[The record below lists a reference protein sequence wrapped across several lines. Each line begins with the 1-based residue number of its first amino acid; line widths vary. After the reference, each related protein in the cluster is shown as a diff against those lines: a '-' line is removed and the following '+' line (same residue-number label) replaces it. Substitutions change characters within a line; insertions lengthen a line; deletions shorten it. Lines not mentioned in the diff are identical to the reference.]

1 MYYERHHVWAQLLLL
16 LCIHLSVHVNV
27 GLKKDALLLQL
38 QVADAQIN
46 FGLAQ
51 AIGYLYPR
59 MPFCIVDRAPKAT
72 HLPA

>member
-1 MYYERHHVWAQLLLL
+1 MGSTSAIAVYSPQCPRE
-16 LCIHLSVHVNV
+16 CGV